1 MPADSQQQAVE
12 RVSVVIPVYRGARTL
27 ERVVGEL
34 LALAEPTAVDGVVY
48 RIDDIIL
55 VHDGAVDD
63 SARVMQHLAFQHP
76 CVRTIWLTR
85 NFGQHAATLAGMAA
99 TTAPWVATIDEDG
112 QQDPRDIGLLLAGA
126 VKMDVP
132 LAYAAPLNAPGH
144 GFVRNALS
152 GIVHWLFIH
161 PLGNKH
167 VGVFNSFRVIDGEI
181 ARSLAA
187 YCSHSVFLDAALSW
201 VVHGTA
207 HVPVRLRDRE
217 ARPSGYSLRSL
228 SNHFLRL
235 LVTTGTR
242 PLRFIAALGL
252 LSILVAVGLTA
263 YAIWVKFFSETQPV
277 SAQGWTSLVI
287 VISFFSGCILFALGV
302 IAEYLAV
309 ALGIVMGKPLYL
321 VASRPRIHR

>member
-1 MPADSQQQAVE
+1 MTADSVLH
-12 RVSVVIPVYRGARTL
+12 VSVVIPVYRGERTL

-34 LALAEPTAVDGVVY
+34 LALTEPTPVDGMTY
-48 RIDDIIL
+48 RIDEIVL
-55 VHDGAVDD
+55 VHDGAMDD
-63 SARVMQHLAFQHP
+63 SARVMQHLALAHP
-76 CVRTIWLTR
+76 CTRVIWLTR

-112 QQDPRDIGLLLAGA
+112 QQDPRDIGALLAGA
-126 VKMDVP
+126 IKADLP
-132 LAYAAPLNAPGH
+132 LAYAAPVNASGH
-144 GFVRNALS
+144 GLFRNALS

-161 PLGNKH
+161 PLGNRH
-167 VGVFNSFRVIDGEI
+167 IGVFNSFRVIDGEI

-201 VVHGTA
+201 VVHGA
-207 HVPVRLRDRE
+207 VHVPVRLRE
-217 ARPSGYSLRSL
+217 QETRPSGYSLRSL

-235 LVTTGTR
+235 LITTGTR
-242 PLRFIAALGL
+242 PLRFIASLGL

-263 YAIWVKFFSETQPV
+263 YAIWVKFFSQTQPV

-321 VASRPRIHR
+321 VSSRPRSRR